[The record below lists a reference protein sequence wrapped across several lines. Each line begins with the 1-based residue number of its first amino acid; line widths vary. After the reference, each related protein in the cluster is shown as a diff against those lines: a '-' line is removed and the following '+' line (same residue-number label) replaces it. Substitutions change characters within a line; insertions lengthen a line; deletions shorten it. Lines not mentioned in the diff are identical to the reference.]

1 MSFCLK
7 NWKITISSLEIFFQ
21 AQGFVIPSD
30 LLKSPGESG
39 LGAATPGNGNG
50 NGAPAGSGD
59 VLMTSVAPK
68 KPKIEKKLPENPT
81 ERHPVQLLNEMQ
93 GAITYSVVGSSGV
106 TPNIIFTLGCDIE
119 GKQYTGVGK
128 NKKDAKK
135 HCAMEALKALYNVQY
150 PNTLTS
156 ESA

>member
-7 NWKITISSLEIFFQ
+7 NWKISISSLEIFFQ

-39 LGAATPGNGNG
+39 LGAATTGNG